1 MADALTF
8 ELVSPERKLA
18 SAEADA
24 VTIPGMEGDLTAM
37 ADHAPSLTTL
47 RPGFVVVRNGGS
59 EDQYFVTGG
68 FAEISENVVSVL
80 AEEAVEGT
88 SVDQAFLD
96 AHLAASEKALA
107 EAGDERRQA
116 AQQRV
121 NDFIALKSTV

>member
-1 MADALTF
+1 M
-8 ELVSPERKLA
+8 
-18 SAEADA
+18 
-24 VTIPGMEGDLTAM
+24 
-37 ADHAPSLTTL
+37 
-47 RPGFVVVRNGGS
+47 
-59 EDQYFVTGG
+59 TGG